1 MSGAEGGGDRSG
13 EAPGAE
19 EDASGQPFVGQS
31 LITSYSGWP
40 ISGPASATEEQIIY
54 EITKAVFSRLGT
66 SVQRATVEDLV
77 ADVYRAVRP
86 AISAAS
92 EAPASKADDRGSQ
105 DRIIISVFG
114 LDRPGIV
121 SAVSSVLADADCSI
135 VDINQ
140 TVVGGKFAM
149 VLVADSRRST
159 RAR

>member
-1 MSGAEGGGDRSG
+1 M
-13 EAPGAE
+13 
-19 EDASGQPFVGQS
+19 
-31 LITSYSGWP
+31 
-40 ISGPASATEEQIIY
+40 TEEQIIY

-159 RAR
+159 TGVAELKDRFREAGQRLGVNIYAQREGLLIAMHRV

>member
-1 MSGAEGGGDRSG
+1 M
-13 EAPGAE
+13 
-19 EDASGQPFVGQS
+19 
-31 LITSYSGWP
+31 
-40 ISGPASATEEQIIY
+40 TEEQIIY
-54 EITKAVFSRLGT
+54 EITKAVFNRLGT
-66 SVQRATVEDLV
+66 SVERSTVEDLV

-86 AISAAS
+86 AVAAGPGAAAAA
-92 EAPASKADDRGSQ
+92 APRDERGSQ
-105 DRIIISVFG
+105 DRVIISVFG

-159 RAR
+159 TGVAELKDRFREAGQRLGVNIYAQREDLFIAMHRV

>member
-1 MSGAEGGGDRSG
+1 M
-13 EAPGAE
+13 
-19 EDASGQPFVGQS
+19 
-31 LITSYSGWP
+31 
-40 ISGPASATEEQIIY
+40 TEEQIIY
-54 EITKAVFSRLGT
+54 EITKAVFARLGP
-66 SVQRATVEDLV
+66 SVQRETVEDLV

-86 AISAAS
+86 AIAAGPGTAG
-92 EAPASKADDRGSQ
+92 APTDDRGSR
-105 DRIIISVFG
+105 DRVIISVFG

-159 RAR
+159 TGVAELKERFREAGQRLGVNIYAQREDLFIAMHRV

>member
-1 MSGAEGGGDRSG
+1 M
-13 EAPGAE
+13 
-19 EDASGQPFVGQS
+19 
-31 LITSYSGWP
+31 
-40 ISGPASATEEQIIY
+40 TEEQIIY

-159 RAR
+159 TGVAELKDRFREAGQRLGVKIYAQREDLFIAMHRV

>member
-1 MSGAEGGGDRSG
+1 M
-13 EAPGAE
+13 
-19 EDASGQPFVGQS
+19 
-31 LITSYSGWP
+31 
-40 ISGPASATEEQIIY
+40 TEEQIIY

-66 SVQRATVEDLV
+66 SVQRAMVEDLV

-159 RAR
+159 TGVAELKDRFREAGQRLGVNIYAQREDLFIAMHRV

>member
-1 MSGAEGGGDRSG
+1 M
-13 EAPGAE
+13 
-19 EDASGQPFVGQS
+19 
-31 LITSYSGWP
+31 
-40 ISGPASATEEQIIY
+40 TEEQIIY
-54 EITKAVFSRLGT
+54 EITKAVFNRLGT
-66 SVQRATVEDLV
+66 DVKRATVEDLV

-86 AISAAS
+86 AVIAAPEEPGRSADANGS
-92 EAPASKADDRGSQ
+92 RDRV
-105 DRIIISVFG
+105 IISVFG

-159 RAR
+159 TGVADLKDRFREAGQRLGVNIYAQREDLFIAMHRV

>member
-1 MSGAEGGGDRSG
+1 M
-13 EAPGAE
+13 
-19 EDASGQPFVGQS
+19 
-31 LITSYSGWP
+31 
-40 ISGPASATEEQIIY
+40 TEEQIIY
-54 EITKAVFSRLGT
+54 EITKAVFNRLGT

-86 AISAAS
+86 AIAPGADAHVAA
-92 EAPASKADDRGSQ
+92 PDDGKGSR
-105 DRIIISVFG
+105 DRVIISVFG

-159 RAR
+159 TGVAELKDRFREAGQRLGVNIYAQREDLFIAMHRV